1 MSRALIYPLVTSAIA
16 ITLIYRYTMKYM
28 SIRPAT
34 IADIPSL
41 HQLAEALHEASIDQD
56 SFKQQVELI
65 INSKDRVILVAT
77 NDSDI
82 AMGMLVLNII
92 YKFPKN
98 ECRLDEVVVS
108 PEARG
113 QGFAKA
119 LLVAAETWAWE
130 HGASSIELTSRPSRE
145 AANTLYQSAGY
156 NLRDTNVYNKKRG
169 A

>member
-1 MSRALIYPLVTSAIA
+1 
-16 ITLIYRYTMKYM
+16 MKYM
-28 SIRPAT
+28 SVRPAI

-41 HQLAEALHEASIDQD
+41 HQLAEALHGILIDQD

-65 INSKDRVILVAT
+65 INSRDRVILVAVD
-77 NDSDI
+77 NDNTP
-82 AMGMLVLNII
+82 MGMLVLNII

-98 ECRLDEVVVS
+98 KCYLDEVIVS

-119 LLVAAETWAWE
+119 LLGAAETWAWE
-130 HGASSIELTSRPSRE
+130 HEANSIELTSRPSRE

-169 A
+169 V